1 MKILI
6 LGIGNPLR
14 GNDAVGIEAAN
25 NIKNFFSDRDIDI
38 DVKTAST
45 TNIDILN
52 IISGYD
58 KVVIIDAVKT
68 ADRNL
73 GRIHILHAKHLKSS
87 SYHILCNIRA
97 RRRISTDTFSV
108 AEYTTHNIDL
118 GTTLEI
124 GRALGMKIPK
134 ITIYGIEVGCENEDF
149 KQGLSKRVK
158 AAVPAVTKKILNAA
172 LA

>member
-1 MKILI
+1 MKTLI

-25 NIKNFFSDRDIDI
+25 NIKNFFSDRNIDI
-38 DVKTAST
+38 DVKTAFT
-45 TNIDILN
+45 TNIDMLN

-87 SYHILCNIRA
+87 SSH
-97 RRRISTDTFSV
+97 
-108 AEYTTHNIDL
+108 TTHNIDL

-124 GRALGMKIPK
+124 GRALGMKIPE
-134 ITIYGIEVGCENEDF
+134 ITIYGIEVGCENEVF
-149 KQGLSKRVK
+149 KQGLSKKVK
-158 AAVPAVTKKILNAA
+158 AAVPAVTKKILKEV